1 MEISE
6 FPALN
11 ATLNG
16 LAGVLLATGF
26 VFIKRRNITAHK
38 TCMISA
44 FLVSALFLCCYLYY
58 HYHAGSKRFEREGI
72 LRTVYLTILL
82 THTVL
87 AVVTV
92 PLALKTFYHA
102 FRSEWDKH
110 RRVAKWTFPV
120 WMYVSITGVIVY
132 LMLYQLFPAGG

>member
-1 MEISE
+1 MAITD

-26 VFIKRRNITAHK
+26 VFIKRRNILAHK

-44 FLVSALFLCCYLYY
+44 FVVSTVFLGCYLYY
-58 HYHAGSKRFEREGI
+58 HYHAGSKRFEREGA
-72 LRTVYLTILL
+72 LRAVYLTILL

-92 PLALKTFYHA
+92 PLALKTLYHA
-102 FRSEWDKH
+102 FRGEWDQH
-110 RRVAKWTFPV
+110 RRIAKWTFPI
-120 WMYVSITGVIVY
+120 WMYVSVTGVIVY
-132 LMLYQLFPAGG
+132 LMLYQLFPSGG